1 MGAKR
6 VIVIGGGVAGLA
18 AAYRIKKLVPGVE
31 LRLIEAE
38 AKVGGKVVTDRVE
51 TKYGTFVVE
60 GGPDTFISYKPAGI
74 ALCRE
79 LGIDGRL
86 HGTNEKVHGSS
97 VMKKGRLYKMPEGLT
112 GLIPSK
118 FGPMASTRLISWP
131 GKIRMGLDLFVP
143 PKPEG
148 GDETLA
154 EFVRRRLGN
163 ELYERLIE
171 PLMSGIYAGDG
182 EQLSLAATFPQLRQS
197 ELEHGSLVRGMFAT
211 KKKNR
216 ELAKEAAAEA
226 AKAKAEGRELPS
238 RKKWPAFVTPELG
251 LAEIVEALEKT
262 FAREEL
268 VLGRKATRLTRQGS
282 TWTVELDDASRHEAD
297 AVVVAAPAHGAAP
310 LLRPFDP
317 AMAEALDGIPHASTA
332 TLTVAYRESD
342 LPKPFDSFGY
352 VIPKAEGRAI
362 LAATF
367 TSTKFPH
374 RAPDGTVLVRA
385 FIGRAGNDAGID
397 LSELELLAMV
407 KDELRDV
414 VGIAAEPIF
423 HRTFRWPLAMP
434 QYVKGHLARLEV
446 IESNTKKWPGL
457 ALAGNAYR
465 GIGLPDCI
473 ASGEAAAK
481 SVAAYIGN

>member
-6 VIVIGGGVAGLA
+6 VIVIGGGIAGLA
-18 AAYRIKKLVPGVE
+18 AAYRLKKLLPGLE
-31 LRLIEAE
+31 LRLVEAE
-38 AKVGGKVVTDRVE
+38 DRLGGKVLTDRVE
-51 TKYGTFVVE
+51 TEYGTFVVE

-86 HGTNEKVHGSS
+86 HGTNTKVHGSS
-97 VMKKGRLYKMPEGLT
+97 VMKKGKLHKMPEGLT

-118 FGPMASTRLISWP
+118 FGPMAATGLISWP

-143 PKPEG
+143 PKRDG
-148 GDETLA
+148 SDETLA

-182 EQLSLAATFPQLRQS
+182 EELSLAATFPQLRQS
-197 ELEHGSLVRGMFAT
+197 ELEHGSLVMGMFAT
-211 KKKNR
+211 KRKNR
-216 ELAKEAAAEA
+216 ELAAKAADEA
-226 AKAKAEGRELPS
+226 AKARAEGRQVPE

-262 FAREEL
+262 FSREEL
-268 VLGRKATRLTRQGS
+268 VLGASVTSIAKEGEEWVARLADGRTLR
-282 TWTVELDDASRHEAD
+282 AEAL
-297 AVVVAAPAHGAAP
+297 VLAAPSHGAAP
-310 LLRPFDP
+310 LLRPFD
-317 AMAEALDGIPHASTA
+317 ATVADALEAIPHASTA
-332 TLTVAYRESD
+332 TLTVAYREKD
-342 LPKPFDSFGY
+342 LPKPFDSYGY
-352 VIPKAEGRAI
+352 VIPKAEGRSI

-397 LSELELLAMV
+397 LDEEELLAMV
-407 KDELRDV
+407 KEELKEV
-414 VGIAAEPIF
+414 VGITAEPLF

-434 QYVKGHLARLEV
+434 QYVRGHLDRLAT
-446 IESNTKKWPGL
+446 IEAGIAKLPGL

-481 SVAAYIGN
+481 AVAARFAP

>member
-6 VIVIGGGVAGLA
+6 VIVIGGGVTGLS
-18 AAYRIKKLVPGVE
+18 AAYRLKKLLPGLE
-31 LRLIEAE
+31 LRLVEAE
-38 AKVGGKVVTDRVE
+38 GRLGGKVVTDRVE
-51 TKYGTFVVE
+51 TEYGTFVVE

-79 LGIDGRL
+79 LGIEGRL

-97 VMKKGRLYKMPEGLT
+97 VMKRGKLHKMPEGLT

-118 FGPMASTRLISWP
+118 FGPMATTGLISWP
-131 GKIRMGLDLFVP
+131 GKLRMGLDLFVP
-143 PKPEG
+143 PKRDG

-154 EFVRRRLGN
+154 AFVRRRLGN

-182 EQLSLAATFPQLRQS
+182 EELSLAATFPQLRQS
-197 ELEHGSLVRGMFAT
+197 ELEHGSLVMGMFAT
-211 KKKNR
+211 KRKNR
-216 ELAKEAAAEA
+216 ELARKAAEEA
-226 AKAKAEGRELPS
+226 AKAKAEGRELPA

-251 LAEIVEALEKT
+251 LAEIVEALEPH
-262 FAREEL
+262 FAKEEL
-268 VLGRKATRLTRQGS
+268 LLGTKVTALRREGAE
-282 TWTVELDDASRHEAD
+282 WVAELDRGPALRAD
-297 AVVVAAPAHGAAP
+297 AVLMAAPAHGAAP
-310 LLRPFDP
+310 LLRPLDGT
-317 AMAEALDGIPHASTA
+317 MAEALAAIPHASTA
-332 TLTVAYRESD
+332 TLSVAYREKD

-352 VIPKAEGRAI
+352 VIPKAEGRSI

-374 RAPDGTVLVRA
+374 RAPEGTVLVRA

-397 LSELELLAMV
+397 LSEEELLAMV
-407 KDELRDV
+407 KEELREIL
-414 VGIAAEPIF
+414 GIKAEPLF

-434 QYVKGHLARLEV
+434 QYVRGHLDRLAA
-446 IESNTKKWPGL
+446 IEAGVAKLPGL

-481 SVAAYIGN
+481 TLADYLSK